1 MMNGRWSKVP
11 EYRATPEQWA
21 ALTEFLADNYDD
33 GYAACILELRARM
46 EALEAAAHKH
56 IVETSANILALAS
69 RVEALEASQQQPEPI
84 DQEENDRRFH
94 ACMNLIRN
102 ATPEQIRAA
111 AGLPER
117 KTSKVYEISEPLKLT
132 PEQAQHVRDLLA
144 PNSKPTPNSSQN
156 GRSLVN
162 RVALAISGIEYG
174 LERDEE
180 AVNWAS
186 EARAAIREVAA
197 WLIDRRRD
205 DDWLAPF
212 EELADLLLEE
222 VQQ

>member
-1 MMNGRWSKVP
+1 MTS
-11 EYRATPEQWA
+11 YRATPEQWA
-21 ALTEFLADNYDD
+21 DAGAFASDTR
-33 GYAACILELRARM
+33 ACLLELR
-46 EALEAAAHKH
+46 
-56 IVETSANILALAS
+56 T
-69 RVEALEASQQQPEPI
+69 RVEALEAA
-84 DQEENDRRFH
+84 NF
-94 ACMNLIRN
+94 
-102 ATPEQIRAA
+102 
-111 AGLPER
+111 
-117 KTSKVYEISEPLKLT
+117 
-132 PEQAQHVRDLLA
+132 
-144 PNSKPTPNSSQN
+144 KPTPNSSQI
-156 GRSLVN
+156 GRSLVE

-222 VQQ
+222 AQR